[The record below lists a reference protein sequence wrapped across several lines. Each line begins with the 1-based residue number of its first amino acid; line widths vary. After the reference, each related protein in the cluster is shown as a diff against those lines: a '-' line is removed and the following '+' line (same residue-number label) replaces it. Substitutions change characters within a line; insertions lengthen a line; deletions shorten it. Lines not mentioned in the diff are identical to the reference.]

1 MTANSRQALVGDVG
15 GTHARFAITD
25 IDELT
30 IEHFVKFRCEM
41 FESLQAAIK
50 AYMESIPYRPS
61 MAGFAIGGPVAG
73 EQFHLTNRSWS
84 FKRED
89 LKVASGARHVHVVND
104 FEALALSLPYL
115 TAHDLE
121 KIGGGETT
129 AGGVRAIV
137 GPGTGLGVA
146 ALVSSPTG
154 GIGVGSEG
162 GHVSF
167 PLETG
172 DEAAIVNLFRDAESH
187 VSAEKLISGPG
198 LTRLYGALAQLN
210 KRDVEP
216 LTAQEIVKRGLAE
229 DDPLAMDA
237 LGMFVKWL
245 GRFAGDVALMYGAT
259 GGIYLAGGIS
269 PSILDLLASDA
280 FRAPFLA
287 KGRLASYLDAIPV
300 HVIKSQEAGLKGAA
314 IALSAALP
322 AR

>member
-1 MTANSRQALVGDVG
+1 MSANSRQALVGDIG

-41 FESLQAAIK
+41 FESLEAAIE

-61 MAGFAIGGPVAG
+61 MAGMAIGGPVAG
-73 EQFHLTNRSWS
+73 DRFHLTNRSWS
-84 FKRED
+84 FTRED
-89 LKVASGARHVHVVND
+89 LKSASGAGHVHVVND

-121 KIGGGETT
+121 KIGGGEPA

-146 ALVSSPTG
+146 ALVSSPSG
-154 GIGVGSEG
+154 GIGIASEG

-167 PLETG
+167 PVETG
-172 DEAAIVNLFRDAESH
+172 DEAAIVNLFRGGESH
-187 VSAEKLISGPG
+187 LSAEKLISGPG
-198 LTRLYGALAQLN
+198 LTRLYGALAELN
-210 KRDVEP
+210 KRDVEA
-216 LTAQEIVKRGLAE
+216 LTAPEIVKRGLAK
-229 DDPLAMDA
+229 DDPLAADA
-237 LGMFVKWL
+237 VEMFVKWL
-245 GRFAGDVALMYGAT
+245 GRFSGDVALMYGAT
-259 GGIYLAGGIS
+259 GGIYLAGGIP

-287 KGRLASYLDAIPV
+287 KGRLAGYLDKIPV
-300 HVIKSQEAGLKGAA
+300 HVVKSQEAGLKGAA

-322 AR
+322 AP